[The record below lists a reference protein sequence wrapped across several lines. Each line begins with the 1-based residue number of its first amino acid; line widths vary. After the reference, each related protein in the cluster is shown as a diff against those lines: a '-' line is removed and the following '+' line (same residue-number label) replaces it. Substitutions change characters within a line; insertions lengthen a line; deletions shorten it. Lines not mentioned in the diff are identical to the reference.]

1 MLRCDSIPAM
11 NEPTAFGRA
20 ARGWGFP
27 LVMMSLV
34 LYFGYF
40 VVYGNH
46 GLINWLKL
54 QTAIE
59 AKHAELDRVRGER
72 SALER
77 RVRLL
82 RPESVDPD
90 LLEEQARSRLG
101 LSQPD
106 EVVILKDKR

>member
-1 MLRCDSIPAM
+1 
-11 NEPTAFGRA
+11 
-20 ARGWGFP
+20 
-27 LVMMSLV
+27 MMSLV

-40 VVYGNH
+40 AVYGNH

-54 QTAIE
+54 QNAIE
-59 AKHAELDRVRGER
+59 VKQADLDHVRAERT
-72 SALER
+72 ALER